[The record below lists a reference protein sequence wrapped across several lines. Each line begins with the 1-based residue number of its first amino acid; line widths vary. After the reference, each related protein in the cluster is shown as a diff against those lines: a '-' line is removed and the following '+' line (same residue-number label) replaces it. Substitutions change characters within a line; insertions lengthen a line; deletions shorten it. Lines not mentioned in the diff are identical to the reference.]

1 MALSGT
7 KDEHFSCFY
16 SSCQWGLRQTWLARQ
31 YELFEN
37 PVYWFVL
44 TQSEKLS
51 NTNIVHAGPWL
62 LRVGEHPPGSAIS
75 SFSRRSIA
83 KVLGQNICR
92 IAGSKRIYRQTRHL
106 NPFEQKHIFRHFN
119 FFLFFLPHRGQFL
132 CLFSLLRRVLNIVEF
147 YWWKN

>member
-1 MALSGT
+1 MRVNNTTFLKTNLTGQAIWNFL
-7 KDEHFSCFY
+7 KI
-16 SSCQWGLRQTWLARQ
+16 Q
-31 YELFEN
+31 YID
-37 PVYWFVL
+37 FVL

-92 IAGSKRIYRQTRHL
+92 ILVAKGSTAKRDI
-106 NPFEQKHIFRHFN
+106 
-119 FFLFFLPHRGQFL
+119 
-132 CLFSLLRRVLNIVEF
+132 
-147 YWWKN
+147 